1 MPRPS
6 PSVVLDKI
14 RHKLG
19 EFEVRY
25 DKAAHDFFVQ
35 LPNDTRV
42 RSKEAAL
49 CIKEAT
55 AKLDA
60 LVTLTWIPYILVEP
74 DTGESS
80 RGNSSNWI
88 DTYMTRLEI
97 QFKRIEVAAAPW
109 VGTGFLERAHTLDMA
124 NEDPVTK
131 ERWRTGRIS
140 GWHHP
145 KSDWVK
151 LPYDERAWFALCSIQ
166 EVVKTQQQRLA
177 AVLKNKNLL
186 SLLQAHHGNELPLLP
201 TGTKTKK
208 VRKK

>member
-1 MPRPS
+1 MPRPP

-25 DKAAHDFFVQ
+25 DKTSHDFFVR
-35 LPNDTRV
+35 LPDDTCV
-42 RSKEAAL
+42 RGKEAAL

-60 LVTLTWIPYILVEP
+60 LVTLTWIPYILVDP
-74 DTGESS
+74 DTGEET

-88 DTYMTRLEI
+88 DTYLTRCEI
-97 QFKRIEVAAAPW
+97 QFKRVEVAAAPW

-124 NEDPVTK
+124 SEDPATK
-131 ERWRTGRIS
+131 ERWRTGRIRAR
-140 GWHHP
+140 HHP
-145 KSDWVK
+145 NSGWVK
-151 LPYDERAWFALCSIQ
+151 LPYDEKAWFALCSIQ
-166 EVVKTQQQRLA
+166 EAIKAQQQRLA
-177 AVLKNKNLL
+177 AVLKNKNLMH
-186 SLLQAHHGNELPLLP
+186 LLQIHVGNELPVLP
-201 TGTKTKK
+201 SGTKTKK